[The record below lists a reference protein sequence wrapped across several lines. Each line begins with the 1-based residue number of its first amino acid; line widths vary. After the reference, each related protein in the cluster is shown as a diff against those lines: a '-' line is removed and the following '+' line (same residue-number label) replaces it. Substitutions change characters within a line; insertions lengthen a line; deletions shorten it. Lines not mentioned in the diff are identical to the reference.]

1 MIQNI
6 QDILEILSIHGKT
19 IPDSEWASFFLY
31 TKIISRPGRRIP
43 LLYLSQDV
51 TYLPQSTRICVLN
64 SDGTASEETA
74 MTTALGI
81 PVFESYEGMSSE
93 SSPFQL
99 LDRSKQV
106 ERDMDSKY
114 EHSPS
119 SGLSVMARSSPTFY
133 GRTGLSSLPIQQ
145 VVDNEDGS
153 DSYRL
158 YHGSSFSSHNST
170 LHKSSYESSQKT
182 RLNTESPLKKNR
194 KTQRFTSSPKNKY
207 GMDDFLKNFSLLS
220 SEKKENKKELNEQKK
235 STIDTNFSYENI
247 YKSPGTKK
255 KISERNN
262 STRKSTMDIFAN
274 EPDFSAENSD
284 RSIRTNNV
292 DELTTNYTGY
302 IPEIATI
309 DLEDTILYVYFPTNQ
324 IKEILIEIEFISVIS
339 EAADLGADG
348 RCYCLNLQC
357 LPRCQNLANIRFDL
371 QKINNKNIHLSNTQI
386 ATENMEE
393 GIDKSII
400 DVIDL
405 TDESLEKR
413 SWQCFWQVH
422 LDASVYNYPGA
433 LNVQTKVDIKSIGD
447 DVVVGFSSNIIF
459 NQQDYDLSNILNM
472 GLIQSFHIY
481 GPPEL
486 QFISVKSMGILHWKC
501 DKVSI
506 KDDGESNSKK
516 VSSRQS
522 NIYDYL
528 IRVTRKKEYGLSDLL
543 IESEVMIL
551 DPLSTSTLGLS
562 LNVPYFKTKQ
572 ETIQF
577 MKTPLPLLSYV
588 VHSETQTDWKLTR
601 DKDNSL
607 ERFSILEYHCISD
620 ESTPLSIHIE
630 KLLPLRMFKETVYLN
645 SENYIENVDVDI
657 FPLSYSHWCLLYKV
671 SIIDTCIF
679 DDILLH
685 LKHDSNPSFI
695 TVNGKRLFSGVYS
708 RFDGDIYI
716 LAEDW
721 IYKDSLFKFEIGW
734 IKDTSKCSIDK
745 INLPIFPD
753 NGIKKI
759 TINIDSDF
767 GKFDGLLK
775 RYNS

>member
-19 IPDSEWASFFLY
+19 VPDSEWATFFLY
-31 TKIISRPGRRIP
+31 TKIMSRPGRRIP

-51 TYLPQSTRICVLN
+51 TYLPQSTRVCVLN

-74 MTTALGI
+74 MTTMLGI
-81 PVFESYEGMSSE
+81 PVFDSYEGMSSE

-99 LDRSKQV
+99 LDRHKQV
-106 ERDMDSKY
+106 ERNVESKY
-114 EHSPS
+114 ERSSP

-133 GRTGLSSLPIQQ
+133 GRTGLSSLPIQE
-145 VVDNEDGS
+145 VIDNEDRADFS
-153 DSYRL
+153 RPYS
-158 YHGSSFSSHNST
+158 GSSFSSHNLT
-170 LHKSSYESSQKT
+170 LHKSRCESFQKT
-182 RLNTESPLKKNR
+182 LLNTELPLKKNQ
-194 KTQRFTSSPKNKY
+194 KTQPSTLSPKNKS
-207 GMDDFLKNFSLLS
+207 GMDDFLRNFCLLS
-220 SEKKENKKELNEQKK
+220 SEKKENKKELDEQKK
-235 STIDTNFSYENI
+235 RTIDTNSPLENI
-247 YKSPGTKK
+247 YRTPKTRKNFRKK
-255 KISERNN
+255 NN
-262 STRKSTMDIFAN
+262 SAGKPTLDIFSN

-284 RSIRTNNV
+284 RSLKTNDT
-292 DELTTNYTGY
+292 DELTTNYAEY
-302 IPEIATI
+302 VPEIATI

-324 IKEILIEIEFISVIS
+324 IKEILIEIEFISIIS
-339 EAADLGADG
+339 EATNLGADG

-371 QKINNKNIHLSNTQI
+371 QKIDNKNIHLPNTHI
-386 ATENMEE
+386 ATENLEE

-422 LDASVYNYPGA
+422 LDASVYNYPGT
-433 LNVQTKVDIKSIGD
+433 LDIQTKVDIKSIGD
-447 DVVVGFSSNIIF
+447 AVVVGFSSNITF

-506 KDDGESNSKK
+506 KDNESNLKK
-516 VSSRQS
+516 VSSKQS
-522 NIYDYL
+522 DIYDYL
-528 IRVTRKKEYGLSDLL
+528 IRITRKKEYGLSDLL
-543 IESEVMIL
+543 IESEVIIL
-551 DPLSTSTLGLS
+551 EPFSISTLGLS
-562 LNVPYFKTKQ
+562 LHVPYFKTKL

-577 MKTPLPLLSYV
+577 IKTPLPLLFYV
-588 VHSETQTDWKLTR
+588 DSETQTDWKLAR

-607 ERFSILEYHCISD
+607 ERFSILEYQCISD
-620 ESTPLSIHIE
+620 ESTPLNIRIE
-630 KLLPLRMFKETVYLN
+630 KLLPLGMFKETVYLN

-657 FPLSYSHWCLLYKV
+657 FPLSFSQWCLLYKV
-671 SIIDTCIF
+671 SIMDTCIF

-708 RFDGDIYI
+708 KFDGDIYI

-721 IYKDSLFKFEIGW
+721 IYKDSRFKFEIGW
-734 IKDTSKCSIDK
+734 IKDTSKSSVNK

-759 TINIDSDF
+759 TINVDSDF
-767 GKFDGLLK
+767 GKYLK
-775 RYNS
+775 VLFVF